1 MEHLE
6 KRVLRLIPTGRQRP
20 KPAKE
25 IAQAVGVTD
34 RTVMDI
40 VARLII
46 KYRVPIIGDRGD
58 NYGYYIPADETERL
72 EGLQALR
79 NQTTEQT
86 NRLNVVT
93 YCSLTEWRTLLESEG
108 KI

>member
-6 KRVLRLIPTGRQRP
+6 KRVLELIPTGRQRP

-25 IAQAVGVTD
+25 IAQAVSISE
-34 RTVMDI
+34 RSVMDI
-40 VARLII
+40 IARLIS
-46 KYRVPIIGDRGD
+46 KYRVPIIGERGD
-58 NYGYYIPADETERL
+58 NHGYYIPANETERL

-108 KI
+108 